1 MKLLI
6 CDKDGTLVRT
16 KSGQTFVQ
24 HPEDQE
30 LIEGVADAI
39 ARYVANGWAIAIA
52 SNQGGVA
59 AGFKTLE
66 DAIKETRYA
75 LKLTGIITAAI
86 AHSDEKQGYGECV
99 WLTSHYYETVT
110 HTQLL
115 FRKPNSGMIDLLA
128 TNPYGNTLWRGDVE
142 VLFVGDRPEDQGAAA
157 NAKVDFMWADE
168 WRNVN

>member
-6 CDKDGTLVRT
+6 CDKDGTLTRP

-39 ARYVANGWAIAIA
+39 ARYIADGWTIAIA

-66 DAIKETRYA
+66 DAQDEMRYA
-75 LKLTGIITAAI
+75 LSLLPEIEYAVFCPDNGDTAHLVSI
-86 AHSDEKQGYGECV
+86 AGGCNRYRKYQRISVEGLSY
-99 WLTSHYYETVT
+99 
-110 HTQLL
+110 
-115 FRKPNSGMIDLLA
+115 RKPSAGLIKICLA
-128 TNPYGNTLWRGDVE
+128 QTVFPYSDI
-142 VLFVGDRPEDQGAAA
+142 LFVGDRPEDQGAAA
-157 NAKVDFMWADE
+157 NAKVNFMWADE
-168 WRNVN
+168 WRK